1 MPANLTPQYYKAEEA
16 YKRAHTAEEKLAA
29 LRQMLATIPKHKGTE
44 KLQADI
50 KSRIKKLKEELQ
62 EERKKGKRGVSFRVP
77 REGAGQV
84 VLLGP
89 PNVGKSRLL
98 AALTSARPEVAPYP
112 FTTHRPQP
120 GMMPWQN
127 VAVQLVD
134 LPPITA
140 SYLEG
145 WVPGLIHAADAA
157 VLVADLSSDDVL
169 DSLDECLNRLQRARI
184 FLCTDPAKAAE
195 LAGQSDGTLFPK
207 KCLLAANKLDAPE
220 ATDRLELLR
229 EAYGDRFEILPVSAE
244 MGEGLGTLRDRIYQF
259 LNVIRVYSK
268 PPGKPVDRDKPFTL
282 PAGSTVMDLAE
293 HIHRELA
300 AKLKS
305 ARVWGEGVYP
315 GQPVKRT
322 HVLHDGD
329 VVELHF

>member
-1 MPANLTPQYYKAEEA
+1 MPANLTPQYHKAEEA
-16 YKRAHTAEEKLAA
+16 YKRAQTTEEKLAA

-50 KSRIKKLKEELQ
+50 KSRIRKLKEELQ
-62 EERKKGKRGVSFRVP
+62 QERKKGKRGVSYRVP

-84 VLLGP
+84 VLIGP

-98 AALTSARPEVAPYP
+98 AALTSAHPEVAPYP
-112 FTTHRPQP
+112 FTTQRPQP

-134 LPPITA
+134 LPPVTD

-145 WVPGLIHAADAA
+145 WIPGLIHAADAA
-157 VLVADLSSDDVL
+157 VLVADLSSDDML
-169 DSLDECLNRLQRARI
+169 DALESCLGRLERARI
-184 FLCTDPAKAAE
+184 YLCTEPDRFQQLAA
-195 LAGQSDGTLFPK
+195 GSDGTMFLK
-207 KCLLAANKLDAPE
+207 KSLLAANKLDAADAGE
-220 ATDRLELLR
+220 RLELLR

-244 MGEGLGTLRDRIYQF
+244 TAEGLGTLRDRIYQF

-268 PPGKPVDRDKPFTL
+268 PPGKPVDREKPFTL

-315 GQPVKRT
+315 GQPVKRS

-329 VVELHF
+329 IVELHF